1 MATSSP
7 SQSKAGRKDGKSNGT
22 STRAAAT
29 AETKK
34 VAAPAAT
41 ARPSDEEI
49 ARRAYEIYE
58 REGRQP
64 GTDLQNWLA
73 AEAELTGIKS
83 H

>member
-7 SQSKAGRKDGKSNGT
+7 SQPKAGRKDGNPNGS

-29 AETKK
+29 AEARTVTP
-34 VAAPAAT
+34 VAT
-41 ARPSDEEI
+41 SARPTDEQI
-49 ARRAYEIYE
+49 ALRAYEIYE

-64 GTDLQNWLA
+64 GSELQNWLA
-73 AEAELTGIKS
+73 AEAELTGSKN

>member
-7 SQSKAGRKDGKSNGT
+7 SQTKAGRKDGKSNGS
-22 STRAAAT
+22 STRATGT
-29 AETKK
+29 AELKK
-34 VAAPAAT
+34 SAAPVAS

-64 GTDLQNWLA
+64 GTELQNWLA
-73 AEAELTGIKS
+73 AEAELSGSKN